1 MPVADK
7 MTLVSDWV
15 TQYPQTAVLFEE
27 LHIDYCCGGCIPL
40 SVACQGQ
47 GLDPDDIL
55 SRLTGTAA
63 VSNPGSA
70 KNWSDSSLS
79 ELCEHIVATH
89 HSWLRIAL
97 PRLTDL
103 IDKVVKA
110 HGASRPELAEL
121 QHVFAELRG
130 ELEPHM
136 FKEERILFPAIQQL
150 EHSSSRPQFPFGT
163 VANPIRVMEDDH
175 DTVAAALQRIRMLTK
190 GFQVPD
196 DACNAWRAMLDDLRQ
211 LESDTHMHV
220 HKENNILFR
229 KAQQLEASRPED
241 HQVRSAS

>member
-1 MPVADK
+1 MPVPDN
-7 MTLVSDWV
+7 MTSVSDWV

-27 LHIDYCCGGCIPL
+27 LQIDYCCGGGVPL
-40 SVACQGQ
+40 SVACQEH

-55 SRLTGTAA
+55 SRLTGAAA

-70 KNWSDSSLS
+70 NNWSDSSLR

-110 HGASRPELAEL
+110 HGVSRPELTEL
-121 QHVFAELRG
+121 QHVFAELRA

-136 FKEERILFPAIQQL
+136 FKEERILFPAIQLMEQ
-150 EHSSSRPQFPFGT
+150 SSSRPQFPFGT

-175 DTVAAALQRIRMLTK
+175 DTVAAALQRIRMLTR

-196 DACNAWRAMLDDLRQ
+196 DACSAWRAMLDGLRQ

-220 HKENNILFR
+220 HKENNILFP
-229 KAQQLEASRPED
+229 KAQRMEASRCVSE
-241 HQVRSAS
+241 QL